1 MKNRPNYIKEILNVE
16 VNTYDNNDYNYD
28 NVFWYG
34 GEVASIKTTKGE
46 YKIVARGI
54 VSCDLIAKDNF
65 INEDGKQVT
74 KGDIIASVK
83 DQNENGLFKK
93 EMSPFIKNDNELL
106 DILLFENDKYELYI
120 DNNNWFDLEFY
131 NNDGEIEYDDH
142 ILSSDT
148 LKEAISEVKELIL
161 EENKNSKKTA
171 LYLRFDGLKADL
183 DQFVKRDVEMLLQL
197 IKSSNCKKTDVIKI
211 YIDCCSGI
219 ENKRYALA
227 SLLNDIKLTQV
238 ENVFTT
244 SLSRLSRDTKW
255 ILEMSKELD
264 RTNTNIYLAK
274 EGTTLKQFIES
285 IPFLDNE
292 KDYEEMDE
300 IDYE

>member
-16 VNTYDNNDYNYD
+16 VNTYDNNDSNYD

-83 DQNENGLFKK
+83 DQNEDGLFKK

-219 ENKRYALA
+219 ENKRYAFA

-238 ENVFTT
+238 ENVFTP